1 MLGEAKIK
9 LRLLINRNRYSKM
22 LSVKNISKS
31 FAQRGLVLDNL
42 SLNVNERDTIA
53 IMGPSGSGKT
63 TLMNIIGLLDK
74 PESGDIFFRGDSI
87 SEYTEDESAIYR
99 NRNIGFVFQEHLLLP
114 HLTVSENIFLPLLAG
129 AYTSDELAIKRL
141 HIDLLMTRTGISE
154 LAAKYPSQI
163 SGGEAQRVALVRAL
177 ANSPSILL
185 ADEPTG
191 SLDAKNADILA
202 ELLLEMNTEFGIT
215 IILSTH
221 SAELAKKVSRILK
234 LENGKLSV

>member
-1 MLGEAKIK
+1 
-9 LRLLINRNRYSKM
+9 M

-129 AYTSDELAIKRL
+129 DYTSDELAIKGL
-141 HIDLLMTRTGISE
+141 HINLLMTRTGISE
-154 LAAKYPSQI
+154 LSEKYPSQI